1 MVNWIDLVIVL
12 IILVEVLL
20 GLRVGFLRGV
30 LDLAMVVAGILGGA
44 VGYRMVADPL
54 GRLLDI
60 EGNAVNVLAFVLVVF
75 VVQGILSLLI
85 GMPLRAVLAAIRT
98 LPPARWLDAL
108 LGILPGAG
116 KGVLLASLLVVTAA
130 VLPVGSRV
138 NSAFEKSTLGQ
149 ALLSRATT
157 VTYRVQDL
165 IGLDIADF
173 TTGAEPD
180 TEATRDL
187 PFTVDSG
194 LTVSHED
201 ELEMLQL
208 VNQERERHGLASLTL
223 DPLLQTA
230 ARDHCQEMFEL
241 GYFGHDSPVTGSPSD
256 RLDSLGAEYIV
267 TGENLAYA
275 PDVDVAHQGLMDSTG
290 HRVNILSSQ
299 YSRIG
304 IGVIESPSRGKMFTQ
319 EFAD

>member
-85 GMPLRAVLAAIRT
+85 GMPLHAVLAAIRT

-157 VTYRVQDL
+157 LTYRVQDL

-187 PFTVDSG
+187 PFTVASG

-201 ELEMLQL
+201 EHEMLQL

-290 HRVNILSSQ
+290 HRANILSSQ
-299 YSRIG
+299 YRRIG

-319 EFAD
+319 EFAN